1 MTLTTVRVGTLV
13 EIARRAG
20 LDGSDRG
27 AVRRLIWDELGTDAI
42 DHDVVD
48 KVVELLH
55 RSERVRP
62 PVPRMLAHAGSKPR
76 RPPGRA

>member
-1 MTLTTVRVGTLV
+1 MTLTTIRVDTLV

-48 KVVELLH
+48 DVVERL
-55 RSERVRP
+55 R
-62 PVPRMLAHAGSKPR
+62 GR
-76 RPPGRA
+76 RARR